1 MLLGMMRGSGSFKS
15 EGWGMDGEDGDEMG
29 MACDED
35 GEDGDGDY
43 WNDSNSNGGNN
54 FSNYS
59 GDMAMARNN
68 SCNLPGSSGHGSRS
82 NTTHPSPSSSP
93 PSGPFSH
100 PTNPAT
106 PKPTRKRPRF
116 EESQISA
123 LEAEFEI
130 EQELTPAR
138 KKEIADELGVRPRQ
152 VAVWFQN
159 RKVRYRTRQRECELE
174 SVRGEFAAMQ
184 AQCQELAGDYES
196 LRKDYQQLLDLN
208 SQLLGKVREG
218 SAQTLSLDY
227 HSEKHGFR

>member
-1 MLLGMMRGSGSFKS
+1 MLLGMARGSQSFKS
-15 EGWGMDGEDGDEMG
+15 EGWRMEEEDGDEMG

-35 GEDGDGDY
+35 GEEADGDY
-43 WNDSNSNGGNN
+43 WHDNGNGSGGNNFGNGSNSYSGGMPIARNYTCNMAGGNSNGG
-54 FSNYS
+54 
-59 GDMAMARNN
+59 
-68 SCNLPGSSGHGSRS
+68 RS
-82 NTTHPSPSSSP
+82 NATHPSPSSSP
-93 PSGPFSH
+93 PSGSLSH
-100 PTNPAT
+100 PTNSQT
-106 PKPTRKRPRF
+106 PKPSRKRPRF

-174 SVRGEFAAMQ
+174 SVRGEFAAVQ

-196 LRKDYQQLLDLN
+196 LRSDYQQLLELN
-208 SQLLGKVREG
+208 SQLLNKV
-218 SAQTLSLDY
+218 SALITIS
-227 HSEKHGFR
+227 